1 MKLLHA
7 LQIYSTVFEEVYA
20 VVFFKV
26 LQQQTI
32 GEVGNSITRLWADN
46 FCLRR

>member
-1 MKLLHA
+1 
-7 LQIYSTVFEEVYA
+7 VYV

-32 GEVGNSITRLWADN
+32 GKVGNSIMCLWVDN
-46 FCLRR
+46 FCLQQWKKS